1 MQGSYR
7 TARIVETRNL
17 FLGRLR
23 HCVWAVEQE
32 DPARKTCGLAPADMN
47 GTRSI
52 REECAPPAS
61 ISGLKP
67 SASLAVAGR
76 RIRIGMLIDR
86 NEHPSLAI
94 QPSPHQSGDYQ
105 CR

>member
-32 DPARKTCGLAPADMN
+32 DCNLLVGLPADIHRPMN
-47 GTRSI
+47 TGARFFPLNLS
-52 REECAPPAS
+52 RRDS
-61 ISGLKP
+61 QR
-67 SASLAVAGR
+67 AGSR
-76 RIRIGMLIDR
+76 RRHRTQWRGDR
-86 NEHPSLAI
+86 LPRPLPLFEMDRDAKA
-94 QPSPHQSGDYQ
+94 
-105 CR
+105 

>member
-32 DPARKTCGLAPADMN
+32 DRDLLVGVHA
-47 GTRSI
+47 
-52 REECAPPAS
+52 
-61 ISGLKP
+61 
-67 SASLAVAGR
+67 
-76 RIRIGMLIDR
+76 
-86 NEHPSLAI
+86 EHLN
-94 QPSPHQSGDYQ
+94 
-105 CR
+105 C

>member
-32 DPARKTCGLAPADMN
+32 DCNLLVGLLTDIHRPMNTGALHHGRCRFQHGYKGTCL
-47 GTRSI
+47 
-52 REECAPPAS
+52 
-61 ISGLKP
+61 
-67 SASLAVAGR
+67 
-76 RIRIGMLIDR
+76 
-86 NEHPSLAI
+86 
-94 QPSPHQSGDYQ
+94 
-105 CR
+105 